1 MTISSHSIG
10 RLAGIARR
18 SMPLFVLAYTM
29 LCLCELSFAAEPI
42 FSRTNKFKIPFQF
55 DEKELEKLGATDIQL
70 HVSTNQGASWRL
82 HHAVSPDSGKF
93 VYEAAE
99 DGEYWFSVRTLA
111 AGGISYPAGPHEP
124 GLKVIV
130 DTVPPELGLELTE
143 TESGQIELR
152 WLAADKHLTA
162 DSLALEFLE
171 PALQVWKKVEVRPT
185 AQGRTSW
192 TVEKAGLVEVRGFVR
207 DEAGN
212 IREVATQTIVAGVDP
227 SLNQL
232 RPIADADS
240 GPKMVSNQPLE
251 SGMNSLAQLIAESKS
266 EKPSS
271 QLFLPAELSTAKTQA
286 ETKTVSES
294 AELDVTNKEP
304 ATSSAMD
311 SKTAATATPAEPNVT
326 ETAPEN
332 ALQTTAQPD
341 RLPDRAPQAS
351 LPAEAVKTLTEPPR
365 TKQAGHFVN
374 SLTFQISYEVEGAG
388 PSGVS
393 KIDLYITEDGGTQW
407 FHYGNDAD
415 LTSPFVVTVP
425 REGDYGFSFRIQNGA
440 GMRATPPQPGDRPEI
455 QVTVDQAPP
464 VVELLPVKA
473 IAAPAGHQL
482 KIEWT
487 VEDRQLAAA
496 PIALYHA
503 LEPNG
508 PWKLIDGWVANSAS
522 YIWMPTQSL
531 NGPVYLR
538 LDVRDAAGNLTRQ
551 ESPQPLI
558 IDHAQPKARIT
569 EVEPVD
575 ASIAK

>member
-1 MTISSHSIG
+1 
-10 RLAGIARR
+10 
-18 SMPLFVLAYTM
+18 M
-29 LCLCELSFAAEPI
+29 LCLCEFSFAAEPI

-82 HHAVSPDSGKF
+82 HHAVSPGSGKF

-152 WLAADKHLTA
+152 WLAADKHLTT

-212 IREVATQTIVAGVDP
+212 TREVATQTIVAGVNP
-227 SLNQL
+227 SLKQL

-240 GPKMVSNQPLE
+240 GPKMVANQPLE
-251 SGMNSLAQLIAESKS
+251 SGMNSLSQLIADSKS
-266 EKPSS
+266 EQPSS
-271 QLFLPAELSTAKTQA
+271 QLFLPAELSTAKSQA
-286 ETKTVSES
+286 ATKTVSES
-294 AELDVTNKEP
+294 APLDVTYQEP
-304 ATSSAMD
+304 ATPSEID
-311 SKTAATATPAEPNVT
+311 LKPAATAKPAESNVS
-326 ETAPEN
+326 ETMPEN
-332 ALQTTAQPD
+332 APQPAAQPNIT
-341 RLPDRAPQAS
+341 PPQA
-351 LPAEAVKTLTEPPR
+351 PAASSKPETVKTLTEPPR
-365 TKQAGHFVN
+365 KPQAGHFVN

-425 REGDYGFSFRIQNGA
+425 REGDYGFTFRIQNGA

-455 QVTVDQAPP
+455 QVTVDQTPP
-464 VVELLPVKA
+464 VVELLPVKT
-473 IAAPAGHQL
+473 IATPDGHQL
-482 KIEWT
+482 NIEWA

-503 LEPNG
+503 VEPNG
-508 PWKLIDGWVANSAS
+508 PWKLIDGWVANSTS
-522 YIWMPTQSL
+522 YAWKPTASL
-531 NGPVYLR
+531 NGQVYLR

-551 ESPQPLI
+551 QSPQPLL
-558 IDHAQPKARIT
+558 IDLAQPKARIT
-569 EVEPVD
+569 EVEPLD
-575 ASIAK
+575 GRLTN